1 MTPFEAL
8 YGRPPPSVHRYEYGS
23 TTVAQVEGSLL
34 EHDDMLQVLKD
45 NLVLAQNRMKTNADR
60 HRCDQEFGV
69 DDLVNLKL
77 QPFRQMS
84 LRKSRKT
91 KLFPQ
96 FYGPYRVLERIG

>member
-8 YGRPPPSVHRYEYGS
+8 YGRPPPSVHKYEYRS
-23 TTVAQVEGSLL
+23 IVAQVEGSLL
-34 EHDDMLQVLKD
+34 ERDDRLRVLKD